1 MQRESEHNTLPQRQV
16 MATSLPMK
24 ILRVIRRINEA
35 IIVVLFAVMATVVF
49 IQVIARYIFNA
60 PPSWSEEI
68 ARYLQVWL
76 VMLASAIC
84 MQRGQHITITYI
96 TDLLPAY
103 LERALG
109 VLMNLVVI
117 VYLLIVVRYSGELMK
132 AASLQRT
139 PATNLPMLAVYL
151 SVLVGTILILIES
164 VVTLV
169 RRLRGLDPFE
179 QIVREEAA

>member
-1 MQRESEHNTLPQRQV
+1 
-16 MATSLPMK
+16 MAASLPMK
-24 ILRVIRRINEA
+24 VLGLIRRANEA
-35 IIVVLFAVMATVVF
+35 VVIVIFAVMSSVVF
-49 IQVIARYIFNA
+49 FQVVARYVFNA

-68 ARYLQVWL
+68 ARYLQVWM
-76 VMLASAIC
+76 VMLASATC

-96 TDLLPAY
+96 TDVLPAP

-109 VLMNLVVI
+109 VLINLVVI
-117 VYLLIVVRYSGELMK
+117 TYLLIVIWYSGELMR

-151 SVLVGTILILIES
+151 SVLIGTILILFES
-164 VVTLV
+164 IVTLV

-179 QIVREEAA
+179 RIVREEAA